1 MDSQQLPR
9 NFQPSLNAPLTSIP
23 PQPTASPLPTSSAIS
38 QHASDGH
45 SHSPSPSAVS
55 KKRRTPATI
64 STRGVANLTPE
75 QLAKKRANDREAQR
89 AIRERTKT
97 QIERLE
103 KKIEELSKQQP
114 HQELQ
119 TVLEQKQRV
128 ENENVQIKKKLGAAL
143 SLLQPLLQ
151 AGPADNSPLSM
162 PDASSAVTPYTLTS
176 VPHSHPAPG
185 AVSQL
190 SDAADFRSRTSASP
204 TSAAPSP
211 LQPNLSPVLRM
222 PIYPSQSPIYS
233 PDPTALEQQRNNLTH
248 GLNMNSSG
256 ERLNLGFLL
265 DGRSA
270 SHRGGSPHGTAR
282 VPHQPRISTNIHAN
296 LAGVQT
302 PKPHE
307 SFEPPRVAHNVPIRN
322 IPPTCPLDGIL
333 LDFLAER
340 RARAAEGASPT
351 NLVGPPYPSV
361 SSLLNSERSMF
372 AHPLSKV
379 FTDILSKFPDL
390 CELPEQ
396 VAVLYVMFLIM
407 RWQISPTA
415 ENYERLPDW
424 VTPRASQLFTPH
436 PAWVDHLP
444 WPRMRD
450 RMVHLYPDIS
460 LDNFFV
466 PYTTTLSLNWRYEP
480 SDTLL
485 SMPGGD
491 EFAINPVFERHLRD
505 LSNWTLGPAFE
516 KAFPQLGDTCKIK
529 KEERGRQGAFLN
541 ASPVEVLWPSLLS
554 YDRRRTG
561 IVSTIEE

>member
-1 MDSQQLPR
+1 MDSQHLPR
-9 NFQPSLNAPLTSIP
+9 NFQPPPLNSIRFP
-23 PQPTASPLPTSSAIS
+23 PASSARPSASSAAPAITKN
-38 QHASDGH
+38 ASDGH
-45 SHSPSPSAVS
+45 SAVP
-55 KKRRTPATI
+55 KKRRTSATI

-97 QIERLE
+97 QIETLE
-103 KKIEELSKQQP
+103 KKIEELSNQQP

-119 TVLEQKQRV
+119 TVLEQKQLI
-128 ENENVQIKKKLGAAL
+128 EKENVQIKKKLSAVL
-143 SLLQPLLQ
+143 SLLQPLL
-151 AGPADNSPLSM
+151 ASGAPDGSPPSIQNA
-162 PDASSAVTPYTLTS
+162 ASNVNQHTLTS
-176 VPHSHPAPG
+176 APHGHPTPRSI
-185 AVSQL
+185 SQM
-190 SDAADFRSRTSASP
+190 SDAASFRSRTSASP
-204 TSAAPSP
+204 TFAAPSP
-211 LQPNLSPVLRM
+211 LQQSH
-222 PIYPSQSPIYS
+222 SPITQAPVYTSQGVYS
-233 PDPTALEQQRNNLTH
+233 TDPTPLDQQRNNLTH
-248 GLNMNSSG
+248 GLIMNSSG

-265 DGRSA
+265 DGRTGN
-270 SHRGGSPHGTAR
+270 HHGGSSLGKPPVPNYPHL
-282 VPHQPRISTNIHAN
+282 STIIHAN
-296 LAGVQT
+296 TAGVQT

-307 SFEPPRVAHNVPIRN
+307 HFEPPLVAHNVPIRN
-322 IPPTCPLDGIL
+322 ISPTCPLDGIL

-361 SSLLNSERSMF
+361 SSLLSPDRSIY

-390 CELPEQ
+390 SELPEQ

-407 RWQISPTA
+407 RWQISPTP

-450 RMVHLYPDIS
+450 RMVHLYPGIS
-460 LDNFFV
+460 LDSFFV
-466 PYTTTLSLNWRYEP
+466 PYTTTLSLNWNYEP

-485 SMPGGD
+485 SLPGGD

-505 LSNWTLGPAFE
+505 LGNWTLGPAFE

-529 KEERGRQGAFLN
+529 KEERGRQFG
-541 ASPVEVLWPSLLS
+541 
-554 YDRRRTG
+554 
-561 IVSTIEE
+561 